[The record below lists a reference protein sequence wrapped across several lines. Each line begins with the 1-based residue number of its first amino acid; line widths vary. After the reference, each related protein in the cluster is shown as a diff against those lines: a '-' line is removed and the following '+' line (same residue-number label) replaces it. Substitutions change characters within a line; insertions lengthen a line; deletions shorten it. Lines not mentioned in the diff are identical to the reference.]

1 VLDGVT
7 EDNSSDTTVSRR
19 RAEKQLGVVVRGQ
32 LRFVRTHPLIPTLT
46 AIVICFCF
54 WGSGS
59 ANREV
64 QDMKRKTRKVEKI
77 ERSVIM
83 K

>member
-19 RAEKQLGVVVRGQ
+19 RAEKQLDVVVRGQ

-46 AIVICFCF
+46 AIMINFYF
-54 WGSGS
+54 WGS
-59 ANREV
+59 V
-64 QDMKRKTRKVEKI
+64 DMNKQVKDVRRKVRRMREMD
-77 ERSVIM
+77 RSVFVQ
-83 K
+83 